1 MTYSLNWNLENIFN
15 GGVDGAEFNNKMTT
29 LKQQIST
36 FSTQLKQS
44 KARHQIEKIGD
55 LFKLYQEILAGYLTV
70 DLFVNAWSAD
80 DYTNSAFKP
89 IQNQVAQLGTE
100 LAQPEKQLQV
110 FLAELTETEF
120 EALINQPDLLAIQ
133 FNLHEQRRKAQHLL
147 EPKTEELLDQLRLDS
162 LMGWSQ
168 HYETLVAGLSLCFE
182 DEHGKK
188 QTISAG
194 QALNQIDGY
203 PDPKVRQAIMQA
215 YEKMWK
221 GVEDL
226 AADTLNH
233 LAGVRLTEQKA
244 RGYQNYLEEPLAL
257 NRMSSETLNNMWSV
271 VEAHKGMF
279 QPYFERRAQLMG
291 VEELG
296 WQDQTAPLEHLG
308 TYQLQPVSYDEAAQL
323 IITNFAQ
330 YSSKMARFAQ
340 NAFEKGWIEAE
351 DRPGKQ
357 PGGWMESVPDI
368 KESRIFLTFTGSP
381 NDAATIAHELGHG
394 FHTSVLQ
401 DLPYLRN
408 DYAMNVAETAST
420 FAELI
425 VNDANVQNA
434 QSNAERVMLLDAKL
448 ANPVAMF
455 LNIHA
460 RYLFENEFYQAR
472 QEGYVTAS
480 RLNQM
485 MEKAQK
491 KAFGDSLSEWHPHF
505 WASKLHFYADDVP
518 FYNFPYTFG
527 YLFSTGIY
535 AWAKTQPDFEAAYIN
550 LLRDTA
556 AMSTEELAQK
566 HLGVD
571 LTKPEFFE
579 AGVATI
585 QADIDQYL
593 ELSEPFIS
601 K

>member
-1 MTYSLNWNLENIFN
+1 MKYSLNWNLETIFK
-15 GGVDGAEFNNKMTT
+15 GGVAGMEFKAKMDVLEHQIAEFKIR
-29 LKQQIST
+29 LKNLVQQ
-36 FSTQLKQS
+36 
-44 KARHQIEKIGD
+44 HQVVQMSN
-55 LFKLYQEILAGYLTV
+55 LFELYQNILAGYLTV
-70 DLFVNAWSAD
+70 DLFVNAWAAD
-80 DYTNSAFKP
+80 DYTNPAFRP
-89 IQNQVAQLGTE
+89 MQNKIAQLGAQ
-100 LAQPEKQLQV
+100 LAQPEKQLQS
-110 FLAELTETEF
+110 FLAQLSATEF
-120 EALINQPDLLAIQ
+120 AELLDQPAFRNLQ
-133 FNLHEQRRKAQHLL
+133 FNLKEQRQKAHYLL
-147 EPKTEELLDQLRLDS
+147 EPTTENILDQLRLDS
-162 LMGWSQ
+162 LNGWSQ
-168 HYETLVAGLSLCFE
+168 HYETLVAGLTLSFE
-182 DEHGKK
+182 DEKGQQ

-203 PDPKVRQAIMQA
+203 PDPKVRHAIMQA
-215 YEKMWK
+215 YEKMWTT
-221 GVEDL
+221 VEDL

-233 LAGVRLTEQKA
+233 LAGARLTEQAA
-244 RGYQNYLEEPLAL
+244 RGYADYLEEPLAL
-257 NRMSSETLNNMWSV
+257 NRMSRATLQTMWAV
-271 VEAHKGMF
+271 VDAHKDIF
-279 QPYFERRAQLMG
+279 KPYLARRAQLMG
-291 VEELG
+291 VEQLG
-296 WQDQTAPLEHLG
+296 WQDQTAPLTKLG
-308 TYQLQPVSYDEAAQL
+308 TYRPQTVTYDEAAQL
-323 IITNFAQ
+323 IIDNFAK
-330 YSSKMARFAQ
+330 YSPKMATFAQ
-340 NAFEKGWIEAE
+340 HAFENGWIEAE

-425 VNDANVQNA
+425 VNDANVRNA
-434 QSNAERVMLLDAKL
+434 QSDAERLMLLDAKL

-472 QEGYVTAS
+472 QAGYVPAVQ
-480 RLNQM
+480 LNQM

-491 KAFGDSLSEWHPHF
+491 IAFDNGLSEWHPHF

-527 YLFSTGIY
+527 YLFSAGIY
-535 AWAKTQPDFEAAYIN
+535 AWAQNQPNFEAAYVD

-556 AMSTEELAQK
+556 AMSTEDLAQK

-571 LTKPEFFE
+571 LTQPAFFE
-579 AGVATI
+579 AGVAQI
-585 QADIDQYL
+585 QADIDEYL
-593 ELSEPFIS
+593 KLSLEFL
-601 K
+601 